1 MKKTLSNLLLA
12 TLLLLSG
19 CSGLPKTDAD
29 IAKWLVPVNVT
40 AAYFGSVGLHE
51 GGHAIPALAL
61 GAEDVVVDVLPTR
74 DQEGNFHLGLTSYRS
89 RIGKLSDT
97 DFTIINTM
105 GPTAQFVG
113 HVASRELL
121 LTHRMPRLIQP
132 TLSWFSLFNQI
143 GFYFHAINGLAR
155 NDRTDLGK
163 EQAWISGVMLLGGI
177 TYDLIDL
184 FGRDSKP
191 ENRILNLFGEYFYE
205 PENKGPRLSFMT
217 QPRRG
222 GGFMAIR
229 LDW

>member
-1 MKKTLSNLLLA
+1 MKKTLNSLLL
-12 TLLLLSG
+12 LFVFLLSG
-19 CSGLPKTDAD
+19 CSGLPKTDAE
-29 IAKWLVPVNVT
+29 IAKWLVPINIT

-61 GAEDVVVDVLPTR
+61 GADRVKVDVLPAK
-74 DQEGNFHLGLTSYRS
+74 DMEGHFHLGLTTYRYKT
-89 RIGKLSDT
+89 GKFSDT

-143 GFYFHAINGLAR
+143 GFYFHTINGLAR

-163 EQAWISGVMLLGGI
+163 EHAWISGAMLLGGL
-177 TYDLIDL
+177 TYDLIDI
-184 FGRDSKP
+184 FGRDDKP
-191 ENRILNLFGEYFYE
+191 ENRVLNLFGEYFYE
-205 PENKGPRLSFMT
+205 PKDKGPRLSFMT
-217 QPRRG
+217 QPRHG
-222 GGFMAIR
+222 GGFMAVR